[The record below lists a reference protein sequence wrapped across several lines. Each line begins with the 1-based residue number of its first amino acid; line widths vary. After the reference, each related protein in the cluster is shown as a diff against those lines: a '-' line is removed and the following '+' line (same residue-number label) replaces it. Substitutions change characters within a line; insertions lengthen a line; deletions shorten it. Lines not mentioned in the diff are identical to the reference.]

1 MVVCIEWPLGVKK
14 DNGLEQD
21 KCYHMNAQGDN
32 YTCILLSSESKRKLD
47 GKNQGRG
54 MLFYNHSKVSIDSYL
69 IEMNIYAT
77 S

>member
-47 GKNQGRG
+47 GKNQGRRHA
-54 MLFYNHSKVSIDSYL
+54 MLQPFQKVSIDSYL
-69 IEMNIYAT
+69 IEM
-77 S
+77 